1 MKVAIC
7 VGHSRDGDDGAE
19 SVSGITEWAY
29 NDTLAGFLKEALRLR
44 GIESEIIDH
53 YKGKGYSAAMRDA
66 AAQVANYGA
75 DIALELHFNSADSSA
90 NGFEYLFW
98 HSSNKGARLAASLI
112 STHAK
117 NFSGFKNRGPK
128 PIDAND
134 RGGSFLRLTPCPA
147 VICEPFFGSN
157 DREWNFYSINYSKLA
172 EAYAD
177 AIVLYKDGN

>member
-19 SVSGITEWAY
+19 SVSGITEWSY
-29 NDTLAGFLKEALRLR
+29 NHTLAGFLKEALRLR
-44 GIESEIIDH
+44 GIQSEIFDH
-53 YKGKGYSAAMRDA
+53 YKGSGYTAAMRDV
-66 AAQVANYGA
+66 AAQVAQYDA
-75 DIALELHFNSADSSA
+75 DIALELHFNSADASA

-112 STHAK
+112 STHSK
-117 NFSGFKNRGPK
+117 GLPGFKNRGPK

-134 RGGSFLRLTPCPA
+134 RGGSFLRLTDCPA

-157 DREWNFYSINYSKLA
+157 DKEWDFYSVNYSKLA
-172 EAYAD
+172 EVYAD
-177 AIVLYKDGN
+177 AIVTYKDGN